1 MTGGD
6 AIPLAKT
13 VPSARESIE
22 VVADGLY
29 SSHGT
34 GALAGAFLGVHVR
47 SAGGGIHHFAVEQ
60 IVQLPKQRHNRTS
73 IRRHHEQ
80 GTHYHITGSL
90 RHHAVGLSGP
100 RQPCHVW
107 QGRPGWKDIGS
118 SKELIEQH
126 SLCAGCPESMA
137 FRYVLAALPNPED
150 TVMVGSTGCTSLVF
164 PHVAIHNIH
173 SLFGNQNAVAS
184 GLKRALTVR
193 FPNRI
198 KDVVV
203 LAGDGATVDIGLDM
217 TLQAWFRQEKF
228 TTICFDNELY
238 ANTGGQESGLMQ
250 KGFVAKM
257 APVGKLFDKVRLPEI
272 ARESGCHYIV
282 NCTVS
287 KPSVVEKVIRN
298 AVLIA
303 REIGP
308 TYVQLYTPCI
318 LEIGKDSMEGLQEM
332 RDSEKPNERFAFKEY
347 VSDPAKALLAE
358 LAAKAKERKAA
369 EGGVA
374 RGVNPPR
381 RLRRTARE

>member
-1 MTGGD
+1 MHSNNETGVLQPISELANLARGAGALIHTD
-6 AIPLAKT
+6 AAQSVGKVALRVRELDVDLLSVAGHKVYAPKGVGALYVKRGTTLAPVLLGAGQERGLRPGTENVASIVALGVACELAVKDIAVVASRMRALRDGLWGSLAAAIP
-13 VPSARESIE
+13 
-22 VVADGLY
+22 
-29 SSHGT
+29 
-34 GALAGAFLGVHVR
+34 ALALNGH
-47 SAGGGIHHFAVEQ
+47 
-60 IVQLPKQRHNRTS
+60 PD
-73 IRRHHEQ
+73 
-80 GTHYHITGSL
+80 L
-90 RHHAVGLSGP
+90 R
-100 RQPCHVW
+100 
-107 QGRPGWKDIGS
+107 
-118 SKELIEQH
+118 
-126 SLCAGCPESMA
+126 
-137 FRYVLAALPNPED
+137 LPN
-150 TVMVGSTGCTSLVF
+150 TLS
-164 PHVAIHNIH
+164 
-173 SLFGNQNAVAS
+173 
-184 GLKRALTVR
+184 VR
-193 FPNRI
+193 FPDRI

-347 VSDPAKALLAE
+347 VSEPAKALLAD
-358 LAAKAKERKAA
+358 LAAKAKEKKAA
-369 EGGVA
+369 AKAVVLQEA
-374 RGVNPPR
+374 
-381 RLRRTARE
+381 

>member
-1 MTGGD
+1 MSKERIKISPELYD
-6 AIPLAKT
+6 IM
-13 VPSARESIE
+13 PSDYQDL
-22 VVADGLY
+22 VK
-29 SSHGT
+29 
-34 GALAGAFLGVHVR
+34 
-47 SAGGGIHHFAVEQ
+47 SATYGKED
-60 IVQLPKQRHNRTS
+60 R
-73 IRRHHEQ
+73 
-80 GTHYHITGSL
+80 
-90 RHHAVGLSGP
+90 
-100 RQPCHVW
+100 
-107 QGRPGWKDIGS
+107 GWKDIGT

-137 FRYVLAALPNPED
+137 FRYILASLPNPED

-164 PHVAIHNIH
+164 PMVAVHNIH
-173 SLFGNQNAVAS
+173 SLFGNQNAIAS
-184 GLKRALTVR
+184 GLKRALSVR
-193 FPNRI
+193 FPDRI

-272 ARESGCHYIV
+272 ARESGCHYVV

-318 LEIGKDSMEGLQEM
+318 LEIGKNSMEGLQEM
-332 RDSEKPNERFAFKEY
+332 RDSEKPGERFQYKEFITDEAKKY
-347 VSDPAKALLAE
+347 LADLEARKKEQTTAAPAAIEAS
-358 LAAKAKERKAA
+358 A
-369 EGGVA
+369 
-374 RGVNPPR
+374 
-381 RLRRTARE
+381 